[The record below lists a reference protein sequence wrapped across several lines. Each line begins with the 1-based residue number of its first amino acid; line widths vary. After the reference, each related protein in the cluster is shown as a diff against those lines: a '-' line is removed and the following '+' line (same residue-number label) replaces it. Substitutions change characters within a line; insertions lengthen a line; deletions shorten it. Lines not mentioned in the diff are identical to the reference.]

1 MVIIR
6 KHNYKK
12 INIIIYEILIFKK
25 NQYNFSNILKNN
37 FKTINQIKMNLKK
50 IVMLLVLIAS
60 MASYAQEKVTIS
72 GIIKDGH
79 STETLIG
86 VNIYIPELNVGAV
99 TNVYGFYSITIP
111 SGNYTIQVSYLGYKT
126 FEEHLIL
133 NKSIKK
139 DISLLEENE
148 NLDEVIITENKKK
161 ADIKNAEMSINKL
174 NIQTVKQMPVVL
186 GEVDIIKSILQLPG
200 VTNSGEGQ
208 SGFNVRGGS
217 ADQNLVLLDEAT
229 VYNTSHLFGFFS
241 VFNSDVIKDL
251 KLYKGGIPA
260 RFGGR
265 LSSVLDIYQKE
276 GNKEQYKFSGGIG
289 LISSRLMAEGPIV
302 KDKGSFV
309 IAGRGS
315 YGHLFLKL
323 ADNKNSAYFYD
334 LNTKLNYEL
343 NDNNSIFLSGYFG
356 RDLFDLN
363 GGFVNTYGNSFG
375 NLRWNHLFSDK
386 LFSNLSIIYS
396 DYYYGLKLDYFGF
409 NWDSGI
415 QNFNL
420 KYDFKHYLSNST
432 KLTYGLNAQYYN
444 FNPGKITPIDDLSG
458 INPDQLDKKYAFEP
472 SLYLDVDQKLSEKI
486 TVNYGLRYS
495 KFYRLGKQDVNI
507 YENNQA
513 VLYNDE
519 FGIYEKATPTGVKS
533 YDTNETIA
541 SFGNLEPRFAISY
554 AFNNDHSIKASYNR
568 MAQYLHLVTN
578 TSSPTPLDIWS
589 PSDNF
594 FKPQVLDQF
603 ALGYFQNFNNN
614 AYSLEVETF
623 FKKSNNTINY
633 IDGAQLVA
641 NNGLEQIILNGESR
655 AYGAEFLLRKNTGK
669 LEGWIS
675 YTLSRSEQKTPGRTT
690 NEPGIN
696 NGDWYRRGYDKLH
709 NLSITSMYKWSD
721 KWSFGSIFTLQSG
734 QPTTFPNGQY
744 EYQGVLVPS
753 FGLRNENTLPAFHHL
768 DISATYTP
776 KPKKRSGWQGEWV
789 FSIYNVYNRGNAAS
803 INFRQNADTAAN
815 EAVKFSIFG
824 IIPGITYNFKF

>member
-1 MVIIR
+1 
-6 KHNYKK
+6 
-12 INIIIYEILIFKK
+12 
-25 NQYNFSNILKNN
+25 
-37 FKTINQIKMNLKK
+37 MNLKK
-50 IVMLLVLIAS
+50 VLMLLVLIAS

-72 GIIKDGH
+72 GIVKDNY

-111 SGNYTIQVSYLGYKT
+111 SGNYTIQASYLGYKT
-126 FEEHLIL
+126 YKEHLIL
-133 NKSIKK
+133 DKSTKK

-276 GNKEQYKFSGGIG
+276 GNKEQYKFNGGIG

-444 FNPGKITPIDDLSG
+444 FNPGKITPIDNESG

-472 SLYLDVDQKLSEKI
+472 AMYLDVEQKLSDKI
-486 TVNYGLRYS
+486 AVNYGLRYS

-513 VLYNDE
+513 VLYNEE
-519 FGIYEKATPTGVKS
+519 FGVYEKATPIGVKS
-533 YDTNETIA
+533 YDANETIA

-554 AFNNDHSIKASYNR
+554 AFNTDHSVKASYNR

-589 PSDNF
+589 PSDDF

-623 FKKSNNTINY
+623 YKKSNNTINY

-641 NNGLEQIILNGESR
+641 NNDLEQIILNGESR

-675 YTLSRSEQKTPGRTT
+675 YTLSRTEQKTPGRTA

-744 EYQGVLVPS
+744 EYQGVLIPS

-789 FSIYNVYNRGNAAS
+789 FSIYNVYNRENAAS
-803 INFRQNADTAAN
+803 INFRQNVDTAAN